1 MEPGERWGKVVALMA
16 RLRGPQGC
24 PWDRKQT
31 LHSLRPFI
39 LEEAYELVD
48 AIEQDEGEAIRE
60 ETGDLLLEV
69 LFVSQICAERGLFT
83 SNGVLEGL
91 EAKMVR
97 RHPHV
102 FGDQTAGSAGEALAK
117 WEEIK
122 DAEKESDAPAPAPG
136 SLLGKVPR
144 ALPALMRAAKL
155 SARAARVG
163 FDWTSVEQILDK
175 LDEEL
180 RELDAARKSGS
191 SEAVAEELGDLLF
204 VIANISRHLGVD
216 PELALQAANQKFE
229 ERFRHIE
236 ERLQADGRS
245 PSESSL
251 DEMEALW
258 QEAKNKSETS

>member
-1 MEPGERWGKVVALMA
+1 MEPGERWERMVALMA

-31 LHSLRPFI
+31 LNSLRPFI

-48 AIEQDEGEAIRE
+48 AIEQDEGAESIRE
-60 ETGDLLLEV
+60 EAGDLLLEV
-69 LFVSQICAERGLFT
+69 LFVSQICAEKDLFT
-83 SNGVLEGL
+83 SNDVLEGL

-102 FGDQTAGSAGEALAK
+102 FGDQTAGSAAEALAK

-122 DAEKESDAPAPAPG
+122 DAEKETDAAAPG

-144 ALPALMRAAKL
+144 ALPALVRAAKL
-155 SARAARVG
+155 SAQAARVG

-180 RELDAARKSGS
+180 HELDAARQSGS

-204 VIANISRHLGVD
+204 VIANIARHLGVD
-216 PELALQAANQKFE
+216 PELALRAGNQKFE
-229 ERFRHIE
+229 DRFRHIE
-236 ERLQADGRS
+236 ERLEADGRS
-245 PSESSL
+245 PSDSSL

-258 QEAKNKSETS
+258 QEAKNKREIS

>member
-1 MEPGERWGKVVALMA
+1 MEPGERWERMVALMA
-16 RLRGPQGC
+16 RLRGPEGC

-31 LHSLRPFI
+31 LYSLRRFI

-69 LFVSQICAERGLFT
+69 LFVSQICTEKGLFT
-83 SNGVLEGL
+83 SNDVLEGL

-102 FGDQTAGSAGEALAK
+102 FGDQTAGSAGEALAR

-122 DAEKESDAPAPAPG
+122 DTEKESGPPVPG
-136 SLLGKVPR
+136 ALLGKVPR
-144 ALPALMRAAKL
+144 ALPALARAEKL

-163 FDWTSVEQILDK
+163 FDWTSVEQIFDK
-175 LDEEL
+175 LYEEL
-180 RELDAARKSGS
+180 RELDAARQSGS
-191 SEAVAEELGDLLF
+191 TEAVAEELGDLLF
-204 VIANISRHLGVD
+204 VLANISRHLGID
-216 PELALQAANQKFE
+216 PELALKGANQKFE
-229 ERFRHIE
+229 TRFRHIE
-236 ERLQADGRS
+236 ESLEADGRS

-251 DEMEALW
+251 DEMETLW
-258 QEAKNKSETS
+258 QEAKKKKEMS

>member
-1 MEPGERWGKVVALMA
+1 MPLGPEADSPLAPPVHPG
-16 RLRGPQGC
+16 
-24 PWDRKQT
+24 
-31 LHSLRPFI
+31 
-39 LEEAYELVD
+39 EAYELVD

-69 LFVSQICAERGLFT
+69 LFVSQICAEKGLFT
-83 SNGVLEGL
+83 ANDVLEGL
-91 EAKMVR
+91 EAKLVR

-102 FGDQTAGSAGEALAK
+102 FGDQTAGNADEALAK
-117 WEEIK
+117 WETIK
-122 DAEKESDAPAPAPG
+122 DAEKESDAPPTPG

-144 ALPALMRAAKL
+144 AFPALVRAAKL
-155 SARAARVG
+155 SAQAARVG

-180 RELDAARKSGS
+180 RELDEARQSGS

-204 VIANISRHLGVD
+204 VIVNISRHLGVD
-216 PELALQAANQKFE
+216 PELALKAANQKFE

-236 ERLQADGRS
+236 ERLEADGRS

-258 QEAKNKSETS
+258 QEAKKRT

>member
-1 MEPGERWGKVVALMA
+1 MEPGERWERMVALMA

-48 AIEQDEGEAIRE
+48 AIEQDQGEAIRE

-69 LFVSQICAERGLFT
+69 LFVSQICAEKGLFT
-83 SNGVLEGL
+83 SNDVLEGL

-122 DAEKESDAPAPAPG
+122 DAEKESDAPAPG

-144 ALPALMRAAKL
+144 ALPALVRAAKL
-155 SARAARVG
+155 SARAAGVG

-180 RELDAARKSGS
+180 GELDAARKSGS

-229 ERFRHIE
+229 ERFTHIE
-236 ERLQADGRS
+236 ERLKEDGRS